1 MKRDEKQETTI
12 DRGKMMAMISKV
24 RTAQSAE
31 ELLAMQR
38 EVDAIIRET
47 LACYDDDAIE
57 EEDLAAFELVL
68 ALFNHAV
75 TERRAEMDGGT
86 LELARLRAR

>member
-1 MKRDEKQETTI
+1 MKRDEKEETTI
-12 DRGKMMAMISKV
+12 DRGKMMAMISNV

-75 TERRAEMDGGT
+75 VERRAEMDGSAP
-86 LELARLRAR
+86 ELARLRAR